1 MQQLSTDTST
11 TELVAI
17 YNKLNPE
24 TPILTWKRKKIDLID
39 RIEALPK
46 PMNGISVDIPK
57 LKDDEYAVAIAAVG
71 ASNRDTIQVVSEKLL
86 EAVAYEHDG
95 RKWGIPY
102 GQILAEVQS
111 VFPDCKTTV
120 ACLRWYA
127 AHLNQD
133 GVVLPQRKRSKS

>member
-1 MQQLSTDTST
+1 MQQLSTDTPTS
-11 TELVAI
+11 ELVAI
-17 YNKLNPE
+17 YNKLNPK
-24 TPILTWKRKKIDLID
+24 TPILIWKRKKIDLIE

-46 PMNGISVDIPK
+46 PMNGTSVDIPR
-57 LKDDEYAVAIAAVG
+57 LKDDEYAVAIAAVD
-71 ASNRDTIQVVSEKLL
+71 ASDRDTIQVVSEKLL

-127 AHLNQD
+127 AHLNQG

>member
-46 PMNGISVDIPK
+46 PMNGTSVDIPK

-71 ASNRDTIQVVSEKLL
+71 ASDRDTIQVVSEKLL

>member
-1 MQQLSTDTST
+1 MQQLSTEMPVAD
-11 TELVAI
+11 LVAI
-17 YNKLNPE
+17 YNSKAK
-24 TPILTWKRKKIDLID
+24 TQITTWKSGKTKLIE
-39 RIEALPK
+39 RIEALPE
-46 PMNGISVDIPK
+46 PRVNGTSVPIPG
-57 LKDDEYAVAIAAVG
+57 DEYAVAIAAVG
-71 ASNRDTIQVVSEKLL
+71 ASDRDTIQVVSEKLL

-102 GQILAEVQS
+102 NQILAEVQG